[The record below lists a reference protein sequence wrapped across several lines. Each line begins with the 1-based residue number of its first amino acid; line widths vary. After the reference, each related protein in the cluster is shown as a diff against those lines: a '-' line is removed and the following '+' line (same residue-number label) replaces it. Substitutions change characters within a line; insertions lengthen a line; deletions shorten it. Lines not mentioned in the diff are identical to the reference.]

1 MLFERFCHES
11 HRAVSGRVCG
21 VVKVELSQLRSE
33 KETLARSNDE
43 LQMQLDALTAAVRR
57 LEVMA
62 AVETEVELAAR

>member
-1 MLFERFCHES
+1 M
-11 HRAVSGRVCG
+11 
-21 VVKVELSQLRSE
+21 KVELSQLRSE